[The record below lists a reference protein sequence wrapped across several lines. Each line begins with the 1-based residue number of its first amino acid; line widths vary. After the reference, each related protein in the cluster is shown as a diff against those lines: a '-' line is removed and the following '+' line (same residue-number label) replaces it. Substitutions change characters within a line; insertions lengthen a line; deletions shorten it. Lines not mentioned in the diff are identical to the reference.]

1 MIYTLGDLRSYQFI
15 TYIPNPRHYNGYNSN
30 FSCLNSAWSLQI
42 RIQLGKM
49 GMNFPLFIFNIRP
62 DYYLNLINV
71 DLKWNKK
78 TKKDETIIF
87 IKKFDL

>member
-1 MIYTLGDLRSYQFI
+1 
-15 TYIPNPRHYNGYNSN
+15 
-30 FSCLNSAWSLQI
+30 
-42 RIQLGKM
+42 M

-87 IKKFDL
+87 IKKFDLWIFRQSNDIQFYFDIFSTIM

>member
-1 MIYTLGDLRSYQFI
+1 
-15 TYIPNPRHYNGYNSN
+15 
-30 FSCLNSAWSLQI
+30 
-42 RIQLGKM
+42 
-49 GMNFPLFIFNIRP
+49 MNFPLFIFNIRP